1 MCSVYNYMNF
11 NEWNKELTVNSRP
24 TRMARKVSC
33 RWESHLFHMP
43 GVSMY
48 YVYITLRPD
57 RIRSILANTRNNV
70 AMTILRFESDEIIE
84 VLVKS
89 NMPFPFVETTWNTHR
104 PNAESVHLILSFVA
118 SDCFG
123 PSSKR
128 SILAS
133 IRNFAMTKLGFGSH
147 QIIEAVVH
155 LFL

>member
-11 NEWNKELTVNSRP
+11 NEWNKELTVNSP
-24 TRMARKVSC
+24 PRMARKVSC

-43 GVSMY
+43 GGSMY

-89 NMPFPFVETTWNTHR
+89 NMPFPFVETT
-104 PNAESVHLILSFVA
+104 
-118 SDCFG
+118 
-123 PSSKR
+123 
-128 SILAS
+128 
-133 IRNFAMTKLGFGSH
+133 
-147 QIIEAVVH
+147 
-155 LFL
+155 